1 MGAYAIYSDKP
12 FRTNGKIQT
21 KRKRG
26 RIDDL
31 MEMVKGAYLE
41 TDKKTGDIK
50 LMRNGETLGVF
61 KDEYE

>member
-1 MGAYAIYSDKP
+1 MGAYAIYSDKS
-12 FRTNGKIQT
+12 FRTNGKIKM

-41 TDKKTGDIK
+41 TDKTTGEVK
-50 LMRNGETLGVF
+50 LMRDGKTLGVF
-61 KDEYE
+61 RDEDE

>member
-21 KRKRG
+21 KR
-26 RIDDL
+26 
-31 MEMVKGAYLE
+31 KGAYLE

-61 KDEYE
+61 KDEDE